1 MENRMKILRN
11 KVYSFTLKLV
21 KDPSCAED
29 ITQDI
34 MLKAWEHKDKILG
47 MDNPDFYVF
56 KMAKNAVMDYFKKLA
71 KEKSLQEAVWVR
83 IEKSEN
89 KTENYLYEREA
100 NHRLDLILKELPQRQ
115 QEVFKLHHSEEL
127 SLLEIAQELNIA
139 PNTAKNHL
147 FRALKV
153 IRSQM
158 KPELLT
164 IIIGSIGQLI
174 F

>member
-11 KVYSFTLKLV
+11 KVYFFILKLV
-21 KDPSCAED
+21 KDTSLAED

-34 MLKAWEHKDKILG
+34 ILKAWERKDKILG
-47 MDNPDFYVF
+47 MENSDFYVF
-56 KMAKNAVMDYFKKLA
+56 KMAKNAVMDHFKKLA
-71 KEKSLQEAVWVR
+71 KEKTLQEAVWMHM
-83 IEKSEN
+83 EKSEN
-89 KTENYLYEREA
+89 KTESHIYERETI
-100 NHRLDLILKELPQRQ
+100 HRLDLIIKELPQRQ
-115 QEVFKLHHSEEL
+115 QEVFNLHHSEEL

-164 IIIGSIGQLI
+164 VIIGSISQLI

>member
-1 MENRMKILRN
+1 MKILRN

-83 IEKSEN
+83 MEKSEN
-89 KTENYLYEREA
+89 KAL
-100 NHRLDLILKELPQRQ
+100 LDVFPAIRMDLEDIVSGDTMKSLRKFLRHVYKRPCGFVWKNLKTKQKTTCMNVKQITGLT
-115 QEVFKLHHSEEL
+115 L
-127 SLLEIAQELNIA
+127 S
-139 PNTAKNHL
+139 
-147 FRALKV
+147 
-153 IRSQM
+153 
-158 KPELLT
+158 
-164 IIIGSIGQLI
+164 
-174 F
+174 

>member
-11 KVYSFTLKLV
+11 KVYFFILKLV
-21 KDPSCAED
+21 KDPTLAED

-34 MLKAWEHKDKILG
+34 ILKAWERKDKILG
-47 MDNPDFYVF
+47 MENADFYVF
-56 KMAKNAVMDYFKKLA
+56 KMAKNAVMDHFKKLA
-71 KEKSLQEAVWVR
+71 KEKSLQEAVWMR
-83 IEKSEN
+83 MEKSEN
-89 KTENYLYEREA
+89 KTESPIYERETLQ
-100 NHRLDLILKELPQRQ
+100 RLDLIIKALPQRQ
-115 QEVFKLHHSEEL
+115 QEVFNLHHSEEL
-127 SLLEIAQELNIA
+127 SLLEISQELNIA

-164 IIIGSIGQLI
+164 IILGAIGQLYL
-174 F
+174 